1 MAAHAF
7 GLRRPWPH
15 VAETAHAGERPAHT
29 LTSRPFVALAAGVVN
44 TLLLIY
50 LLLLLARVILEYI
63 PIFNREWRPKGFG
76 LVLAEVVYTVTDP
89 PLRFFRR
96 LIPPLRLGPIALD
109 LGFPLTMLV
118 VFVLLSITGAIAR
131 M

>member
-1 MAAHAF
+1 M
-7 GLRRPWPH
+7 
-15 VAETAHAGERPAHT
+15 
-29 LTSRPFVALAAGVVN
+29 PFVALAAGVVN

-50 LLLLLARVILEYI
+50 LLLLLARMILEYI

-76 LVLAEVVYTVTDP
+76 LVLAEIVYTVTDP

-96 LIPPLRLGPIALD
+96 LIPPLRFGPIALD
-109 LGFPLTMLV
+109 LGFPITMLV
-118 VFVLLSITGAIAR
+118 VFVLLSITGALAR

>member
-1 MAAHAF
+1 M
-7 GLRRPWPH
+7 
-15 VAETAHAGERPAHT
+15 
-29 LTSRPFVALAAGVVN
+29 PFVALAAGVVN

-76 LVLAEVVYTVTDP
+76 LVLAEIVYTVTDP

-96 LIPPLRLGPIALD
+96 LIPPLRFGPLALD
-109 LGFPLTMLV
+109 LGLPVTMLV
-118 VFVLLSITGAIAR
+118 VFVLLSITGALAR